1 MSFVYLNGSRNKGE
15 NVALL
20 MLKLI
25 RVIRNTVVPDHSN
38 NNKDNHSRDIDH
50 NSYTS
55 INSIVNLA
63 SSPDLSG

>member
-63 SSPDLSG
+63 SSSDLSG